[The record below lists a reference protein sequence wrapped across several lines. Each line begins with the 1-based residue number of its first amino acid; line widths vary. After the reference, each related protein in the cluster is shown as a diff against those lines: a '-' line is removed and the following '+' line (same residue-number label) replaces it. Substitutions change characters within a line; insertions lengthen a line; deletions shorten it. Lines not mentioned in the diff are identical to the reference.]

1 MTKFWNKKT
10 PPPGNS
16 GWQRKVLKLTFSLK
30 RVSGSIH
37 CAYFTM
43 TLSYTRVPSRSEG
56 NSSYLG
62 FLRSLNQDFLSVDD
76 IETLLQLVTYYPTAH
91 QVINLF

>member
-16 GWQRKVLKLTFSLK
+16 GWQRKVLMLTFSLK
-30 RVSGSIH
+30 RVSVSIH

-43 TLSYTRVPSRSEG
+43 TFCPS
-56 NSSYLG
+56 
-62 FLRSLNQDFLSVDD
+62 
-76 IETLLQLVTYYPTAH
+76 I
-91 QVINLF
+91 I